1 MSPEE
6 QYIRPPSLRIY
17 LESGGDLTGFAL
29 LDSLVEA
36 VVVARRLLPAETNR
50 KQAARNRRFVER
62 WFARHG
68 GEEPVPATQEL
79 LTFAFWKA
87 ECLEDPSLADLF
99 EATLPPDTLDR
110 ALQLVDDLR
119 HVHPLA
125 VREEMENWTCRA
137 CGETFVLAPAAVVTN
152 TGEELGYDEDLSYCL
167 GCMSIATSALEAA
180 SGIDRFTEG
189 LDDERH
195 RLRPVGRMTDALG
208 GLGGDSDDDDDYD
221 DELILVD
228 GAVLAFDDDDD
239 SGELVF
245 DDDVE
250 TVRSE
255 AARLT
260 TQLEAAARRMAA
272 LEARRAALI
281 APSARRAPA
290 SEVRRI
296 VVAVGSVGTG
306 TAWGWPARL
315 QATVI
320 GPRVRQNQLASSSQ
334 VGWTSSK
341 SPSDRA
347 GRRRRRAISARCHSS
362 RPAWGSLS
370 SSAQSRTE
378 PSNVARSWGSGTASG
393 FQPKAA
399 NSLRRPSLTRRP
411 SSGSTWSVKY
421 WNGVEAP
428 HSSPWKSIGT
438 NGAHSTR
445 AAAMRRRPVLMRAE
459 ERSPAARLPTWSWF
473 WR

>member
-1 MSPEE
+1 MPADE
-6 QYIRPPSLRIY
+6 QYIRPPSLRAY
-17 LESGGDLTGFAL
+17 LDGGGDLTGFAL

-87 ECLEDPSLADLF
+87 ECLEDPGLADAF
-99 EATLPPDTLDR
+99 EAALPSDTLGR

-125 VREEMENWTCRA
+125 VREEMEDWTCRA
-137 CGETFVLAPAAVVTN
+137 CGETFSLAPAAVVTN

-180 SGIDRFTEG
+180 SGIDRFTEA

-195 RLRPVGRMTDALG
+195 RLRPIGRITDALSR
-208 GLGGDSDDDDDYD
+208 LDDDD

-228 GAVLAFDDDDD
+228 GPAPLVEDDDT
-239 SGELVF
+239 GELVL

-260 TQLEAAARRMAA
+260 TQLESAARRMAA

-281 APSARRAPA
+281 RRLED
-290 SEVRRI
+290 S
-296 VVAVGSVGTG
+296 
-306 TAWGWPARL
+306 
-315 QATVI
+315 
-320 GPRVRQNQLASSSQ
+320 
-334 VGWTSSK
+334 
-341 SPSDRA
+341 
-347 GRRRRRAISARCHSS
+347 GR
-362 RPAWGSLS
+362 
-370 SSAQSRTE
+370 
-378 PSNVARSWGSGTASG
+378 
-393 FQPKAA
+393 
-399 NSLRRPSLTRRP
+399 
-411 SSGSTWSVKY
+411 
-421 WNGVEAP
+421 
-428 HSSPWKSIGT
+428 
-438 NGAHSTR
+438 
-445 AAAMRRRPVLMRAE
+445 
-459 ERSPAARLPTWSWF
+459 
-473 WR
+473 

>member
-1 MSPEE
+1 MMSPDE
-6 QYIRPPSLRIY
+6 QYIRPPSLRAY
-17 LESGGDLTGFAL
+17 LDGGGDLTGFAL

-36 VVVARRLLPAETNR
+36 VVVARRLLPADTNR

-87 ECLEDPSLADLF
+87 ECLEDPTLADEF
-99 EATLPPDTLDR
+99 EAALPTDTLSR

-125 VREEMENWTCRA
+125 VRESMENWTCRA
-137 CGETFVLAPAAVVTN
+137 CGETFSLAAAAVVTN

-189 LDDERH
+189 LNDERH
-195 RLRPVGRMTDALG
+195 RLRPLGKMSGALG
-208 GLGGDSDDDDDYD
+208 ALDDGDEDD

-228 GAVLAFDDDDD
+228 GPLLSFDDDEDT
-239 SGELVF
+239 GEIVLG
-245 DDDVE
+245 DDVE

-281 APSARRAPA
+281 RRLEE
-290 SEVRRI
+290 S
-296 VVAVGSVGTG
+296 
-306 TAWGWPARL
+306 
-315 QATVI
+315 
-320 GPRVRQNQLASSSQ
+320 
-334 VGWTSSK
+334 
-341 SPSDRA
+341 
-347 GRRRRRAISARCHSS
+347 GR
-362 RPAWGSLS
+362 
-370 SSAQSRTE
+370 
-378 PSNVARSWGSGTASG
+378 
-393 FQPKAA
+393 
-399 NSLRRPSLTRRP
+399 
-411 SSGSTWSVKY
+411 
-421 WNGVEAP
+421 
-428 HSSPWKSIGT
+428 
-438 NGAHSTR
+438 
-445 AAAMRRRPVLMRAE
+445 
-459 ERSPAARLPTWSWF
+459 
-473 WR
+473 

>member
-6 QYIRPPSLRIY
+6 QYASGETGKAPEYIRPPSLRAY
-17 LESGGDLTGFAL
+17 LDGGGDLSGFAL

-87 ECLEDPSLADLF
+87 ECLEDPSLADRF
-99 EATLPPDTLDR
+99 EAALPADTLSR

-125 VREEMENWTCRA
+125 VREEMQDWTCRA
-137 CGETFVLAPAAVVTN
+137 CGDTFSLAPAVVVTN

-167 GCMSIATSALEAA
+167 GCMSIATAALEAA

-195 RLRPVGRMTDALG
+195 RLRPIARMTDALG
-208 GLGGDSDDDDDYD
+208 GLDADEEDD

-228 GAVLAFDDDDD
+228 GPMAAFDDGDGPDAD
-239 SGELVF
+239 TGELAF
-245 DDDVE
+245 GDDVE
-250 TVRSE
+250 SVRSE

-260 TQLEAAARRMAA
+260 LQLEAAARRMAA

-281 APSARRAPA
+281 RRLED
-290 SEVRRI
+290 S
-296 VVAVGSVGTG
+296 
-306 TAWGWPARL
+306 
-315 QATVI
+315 
-320 GPRVRQNQLASSSQ
+320 
-334 VGWTSSK
+334 
-341 SPSDRA
+341 
-347 GRRRRRAISARCHSS
+347 GR
-362 RPAWGSLS
+362 
-370 SSAQSRTE
+370 
-378 PSNVARSWGSGTASG
+378 
-393 FQPKAA
+393 
-399 NSLRRPSLTRRP
+399 
-411 SSGSTWSVKY
+411 
-421 WNGVEAP
+421 
-428 HSSPWKSIGT
+428 
-438 NGAHSTR
+438 
-445 AAAMRRRPVLMRAE
+445 
-459 ERSPAARLPTWSWF
+459 
-473 WR
+473 

>member
-1 MSPEE
+1 MSEE
-6 QYIRPPSLRIY
+6 QYIRPPSLRTY
-17 LESGGDLTGFAL
+17 LDGGGDLTGFAL

-36 VVVARRLLPAETNR
+36 VVVARRLLPADTNR

-87 ECLEDPSLADLF
+87 ECLEDPSLADQF
-99 EATLPPDTLDR
+99 ESALPPDTLTR

-125 VREEMENWTCRA
+125 VREEMQNWTCRA
-137 CGETFVLAPAAVVTN
+137 CGETFAFAPAAVVTN

-195 RLRPVGRMTDALG
+195 RLRPVGRLTDALRD
-208 GLGGDSDDDDDYD
+208 LDDDD
-221 DELILVD
+221 ELVLVD
-228 GAVLAFDDDDD
+228 GPVLAFDDEDDT
-239 SGELVF
+239 GEVVL

-281 APSARRAPA
+281 RRLED
-290 SEVRRI
+290 S
-296 VVAVGSVGTG
+296 
-306 TAWGWPARL
+306 
-315 QATVI
+315 
-320 GPRVRQNQLASSSQ
+320 
-334 VGWTSSK
+334 
-341 SPSDRA
+341 
-347 GRRRRRAISARCHSS
+347 GR
-362 RPAWGSLS
+362 
-370 SSAQSRTE
+370 
-378 PSNVARSWGSGTASG
+378 
-393 FQPKAA
+393 
-399 NSLRRPSLTRRP
+399 
-411 SSGSTWSVKY
+411 
-421 WNGVEAP
+421 
-428 HSSPWKSIGT
+428 
-438 NGAHSTR
+438 
-445 AAAMRRRPVLMRAE
+445 
-459 ERSPAARLPTWSWF
+459 
-473 WR
+473 

>member
-1 MSPEE
+1 VMSPDE
-6 QYIRPPSLRIY
+6 QYIRPPSLRAY
-17 LESGGDLTGFAL
+17 LEGGGDLTGFAL

-87 ECLEDPSLADLF
+87 ECLEDPALADRF
-99 EATLPPDTLDR
+99 ESALPADVLNR

-137 CGETFVLAPAAVVTN
+137 CGETFTFAPAVLVTN

-167 GCMSIATSALEAA
+167 GCMSIATAALETA

-195 RLRPVGRMTDALG
+195 QLRPVGRITDALG
-208 GLGGDSDDDDDYD
+208 GLDDGDDDEELNLVDPILALD
-221 DELILVD
+221 DEE
-228 GAVLAFDDDDD
+228 DDPT
-239 SGELVF
+239 GELVL

-250 TVRSE
+250 SVRTE

-281 APSARRAPA
+281 RRLED
-290 SEVRRI
+290 S
-296 VVAVGSVGTG
+296 
-306 TAWGWPARL
+306 
-315 QATVI
+315 
-320 GPRVRQNQLASSSQ
+320 
-334 VGWTSSK
+334 
-341 SPSDRA
+341 
-347 GRRRRRAISARCHSS
+347 GR
-362 RPAWGSLS
+362 
-370 SSAQSRTE
+370 
-378 PSNVARSWGSGTASG
+378 
-393 FQPKAA
+393 
-399 NSLRRPSLTRRP
+399 
-411 SSGSTWSVKY
+411 
-421 WNGVEAP
+421 
-428 HSSPWKSIGT
+428 
-438 NGAHSTR
+438 
-445 AAAMRRRPVLMRAE
+445 
-459 ERSPAARLPTWSWF
+459 
-473 WR
+473 

>member
-1 MSPEE
+1 MSPDE
-6 QYIRPPSLRIY
+6 QYIRPPSLRAY

-87 ECLEDPSLADLF
+87 ECLEDPMLADVF
-99 EATLPPDTLDR
+99 EAALPADTLGR

-137 CGETFVLAPAAVVTN
+137 CGETFALAPAAVVTN

-180 SGIDRFTEG
+180 SGIDRFTEA

-195 RLRPVGRMTDALG
+195 RLRPIGRMTDALG
-208 GLGGDSDDDDDYD
+208 ALDDDDDDD

-228 GAVLAFDDDDD
+228 GPLLAFDDEDDD
-239 SGELVF
+239 TGELVLG
-245 DDDVE
+245 DDVE

-281 APSARRAPA
+281 RRLED
-290 SEVRRI
+290 S
-296 VVAVGSVGTG
+296 
-306 TAWGWPARL
+306 
-315 QATVI
+315 
-320 GPRVRQNQLASSSQ
+320 
-334 VGWTSSK
+334 
-341 SPSDRA
+341 
-347 GRRRRRAISARCHSS
+347 GR
-362 RPAWGSLS
+362 
-370 SSAQSRTE
+370 
-378 PSNVARSWGSGTASG
+378 
-393 FQPKAA
+393 
-399 NSLRRPSLTRRP
+399 
-411 SSGSTWSVKY
+411 
-421 WNGVEAP
+421 
-428 HSSPWKSIGT
+428 
-438 NGAHSTR
+438 
-445 AAAMRRRPVLMRAE
+445 
-459 ERSPAARLPTWSWF
+459 
-473 WR
+473 